1 MNELVKF
8 RQIVRDL
15 VDRREWEEIY
25 LLSSIIRRE
34 ISILIDADD
43 AIWIDVGDQS
53 QVSLSP
59 PYGSKLPFKLWV
71 HTHPN
76 MLAYWSATDQ
86 ESLKMATNI
95 LDRAYVLVETA
106 FCLHRVIWPPENV
119 FQDLHGR
126 KKASLL
132 GINSE
137 RWGYEFSQRP

>member
-15 VDRREWEEIY
+15 VDRREWDEIY

-76 MLAYWSATDQ
+76 MLAYWSTTDQ
-86 ESLKMATNI
+86 DSLRLVTNI
-95 LDRAYVLVETA
+95 LDTAYVLGGNGLLFTHSSVSPESECIPGLAWSKETVTPWNKVREVA
-106 FCLHRVIWPPENV
+106 L
-119 FQDLHGR
+119 
-126 KKASLL
+126 
-132 GINSE
+132 
-137 RWGYEFSQRP
+137 

>member
-34 ISILIDADD
+34 VSILIDADD

-95 LDRAYVLVETA
+95 LDRAYVLGG
-106 FCLHRVIWPPENV
+106 
-119 FQDLHGR
+119 DG
-126 KKASLL
+126 LL
-132 GINSE
+132 FTQSNMAPDRECIPGLA
-137 RWGYEFSQRP
+137 WSQESVTPWHKFREVGL

>member
-25 LLSSIIRRE
+25 LLSAMIRRE
-34 ISILIDADD
+34 VSILIDADD

-76 MLAYWSATDQ
+76 MLAYWSTTDQ
-86 ESLKMATNI
+86 DSLRLVTNI
-95 LDRAYVLVETA
+95 LDTAYVLGGNGLLFT
-106 FCLHRVIWPPENV
+106 HR
-119 FQDLHGR
+119 
-126 KKASLL
+126 
-132 GINSE
+132 
-137 RWGYEFSQRP
+137 